1 MNDEQTPTSSVSA
14 TRSMLRWYPSRWRS
28 RYGREFAAMVE
39 DDLAG
44 RSPTMRY
51 RLSLARSGLNERLH
65 ESGLVGNSAPPEE
78 RIRDGSLTVLCAF
91 ALFVLPGI
99 GFAKIS
105 EHWDQSFH
113 GGARRLSATSFDL
126 LAVVAVVCAASVV
139 IAAIAIV
146 PTAVQ
151 FVRIGGWPAIRRRV
165 VWAVTATLATAAVG
179 GGLVGWAR
187 HLTTHQ
193 RNAGF
198 GWYQILVRDRSNPCG
213 CHSRHLV
220 SRGRCHHPPSPHRNG
235 SAQGGRDTGC
245 YRRCGH
251 ADHDRGGSR
260 LVGIDGSDRSLVP
273 RRNPCR
279 KLAVATC
286 RQPARGPDRDD
297 GGLRGW
303 CVRTNPGHWLVA
315 PVTERLRSSAKSSC
329 DAFSGST
336 PEAGRGSPSAE
347 RTKRKLNSSR

>member
-146 PTAVQ
+146 PTAVR

-198 GWYQILVRDRSNPCG
+198 GWYQFLSVIAAILVAAT
-213 CHSRHLV
+213 LATW
-220 SRGRCHHPPSPHRNG
+220 
-235 SAQGGRDTGC
+235 SA
-245 YRRCGH
+245 
-251 ADHDRGGSR
+251 
-260 LVGIDGSDRSLVP
+260 V
-273 RRNPCR
+273 
-279 KLAVATC
+279 AVATT
-286 RQPARGPDRDD
+286 RRLHIGMGQLRVD
-297 GGLRGW
+297 GILAATVAVGMPIMTAAAAVWWGSMAATAPWFLAGTPVGSSPSPLAANLLVVLIVMMVASGAGVFGLIRVIGSW
-303 CVRTNPGHWLVA
+303 RL
-315 PVTERLRSSAKSSC
+315 LRSA
-329 DAFSGST
+329 
-336 PEAGRGSPSAE
+336 
-347 RTKRKLNSSR
+347 